1 MLKISCKIK
10 FNVCN
15 FYREVTMTKRSSPM
29 VLLQAISMI
38 ATMASSEKLVWSDE
52 FDSLDESLWLH
63 EVSTF
68 PNVI

>member
-1 MLKISCKIK
+1 MLINCEIK
-10 FNVCN
+10 FDVCN
-15 FYREVTMTKRSSPM
+15 SYRGVTMTKRSSPI

-68 PNVI
+68 PDVI